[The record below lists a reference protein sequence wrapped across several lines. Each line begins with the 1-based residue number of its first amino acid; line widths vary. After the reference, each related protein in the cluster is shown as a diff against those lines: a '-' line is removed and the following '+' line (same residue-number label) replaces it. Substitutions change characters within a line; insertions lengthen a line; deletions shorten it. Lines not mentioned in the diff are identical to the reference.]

1 VNIAQL
7 RDTIVTLLSASPNL
21 IGSYT
26 LPNGTTIPAMYVV
39 GQKSVPTE
47 WKAMGLEIQEFSRLM
62 PSPALGKFKRRQEWT
77 VVMVNYDTTSSA
89 LTVAAERMA
98 ARFPDARF
106 SFSCLKRTL
115 PMVNIVLSF
124 LIRTWAIWHDEKP
137 KINEKHLRKRMV
149 VQRET
154 RG

>member
-26 LPNGTTIPAMYVV
+26 LPNGTTIPAIYVA
-39 GQKSVPTE
+39 GRQGVPTE
-47 WKAMGLEIQEFSRLM
+47 WKAMGLELVIQEFSRLM

-106 SFSCLKRTL
+106 SPS
-115 PMVNIVLSF
+115 P
-124 LIRTWAIWHDEKP
+124 
-137 KINEKHLRKRMV
+137 
-149 VQRET
+149 ET
-154 RG
+154 DIAYGQYRIIIPDTDMGYLAR

>member
-1 VNIAQL
+1 MNITQL

-26 LPNGTTIPAMYVV
+26 LPNGTTIPAIYVA
-39 GQKSVPTE
+39 GRQGVPTE
-47 WKAMGLEIQEFSRLM
+47 WKVMGLELVIQEFSRLM

-98 ARFPDARF
+98 ARFPDARL
-106 SFSCLKRTL
+106 SFS
-115 PMVNIVLSF
+115 P
-124 LIRTWAIWHDEKP
+124 
-137 KINEKHLRKRMV
+137 
-149 VQRET
+149 ET
-154 RG
+154 DIAYGQYRIIIPDTDMGYLAR